1 MARIKYSRPNEDV
14 FSKTFN
20 EVVEEFFNPINNSY
34 RKDHFMP
41 SVDVAET
48 GAQFE
53 ISVELP
59 GVKKEDIKIDL
70 EKGQLTI
77 SGERILNKEEEGKNY
92 HRVEAKYGKFTRAL
106 YLPDGIDEESIV
118 GKYENGVL
126 NITINKNA
134 EKAKKQIEI
143 S

>member
-1 MARIKYSRPNEDV
+1 MALIKYSRPNEDV
-14 FSKTFN
+14 FSRTFN
-20 EVVEEFFNPINNSY
+20 EVLDELFNPTTNSY

-41 SVDVAET
+41 SIDVAET
-48 GAQFE
+48 DSQFE
-53 ISVELP
+53 IAVELP
-59 GVKKEDIKIDL
+59 GVKKEDIKVNL

-77 SGERILNKEEEGKNY
+77 SGERILNKEEGGKNY
-92 HRVEAKYGKFTRAL
+92 HRVETNYGKFTRVL
-106 YLPDGIDEESIV
+106 HLPDGIDEESIV
-118 GKYENGVL
+118 GKYEDGVL